1 MLLNGGYGNGYDFSP
16 FYRSTVG
23 FDRLFELLDEL
34 GRNEP
39 GSWPPYNIE
48 KSGEDRYRI
57 TMAVAGFSPD
67 DIELVQRDNELLVSG
82 KKAPEP
88 ADVQML
94 HRGIATRAF
103 KQNFNLADHVKVTSA
118 TLENGLLTIELLREV
133 PDALKPRRIAIG
145 GGQTRRIEQAKAA

>member
-1 MLLNGGYGNGYDFSP
+1 M
-16 FYRSTVG
+16 
-23 FDRLFELLDEL
+23 FELLDEL

>member
-1 MLLNGGYGNGYDFSP
+1 MRYDFSP

-23 FDRLFELLDEL
+23 FDHMFELLDEL

>member
-1 MLLNGGYGNGYDFSP
+1 MRYDFSP

-23 FDRLFELLDEL
+23 FDHMFELLDEL

-103 KQNFNLADHVKVTSA
+103 KQSFNLADHVKVTSA

-145 GGQTRRIEQAKAA
+145 GGQTRRIEQANAA